1 MRTESRTV
9 NAAGRSDS
17 ALARAETEAPGS
29 LAPAVTRAAAILD
42 LLAENP
48 AVPTPLSDLARR
60 LGLPKSSVAN
70 ITGALVDAGLAERA
84 DAGFRLGRRLAELGG
99 AYLATVDQVQQF
111 QELAGELPV
120 AREETLQMAVLDGL
134 EVTYVARHD
143 GRQPIRLASDIGRRL
158 PANCTAL
165 GKAALAS
172 LDPGELSERLR
183 GVRTLPA
190 LTARSHRRVADL
202 LEDLTEVRRRG
213 YALDDEETAEGI
225 VCLGV
230 AIPRRAADAPYAV
243 SVTLLKAR
251 AEGARRDALLTDL
264 RRLARLLAH
273 PHASGEDGH
282 TRAET

>member
-1 MRTESRTV
+1 MRSASRTV
-9 NAAGRSDS
+9 NASGRPDN
-17 ALARAETEAPGS
+17 EAPGS

-60 LGLPKSSVAN
+60 LRLPKSSVAN
-70 ITGALVDAGLAERA
+70 ITGALVEAGLAERA

-111 QELAGELPV
+111 QELANEMPI
-120 AREETLQMAVLDGL
+120 ARQETLQMAVLDGL

-158 PANCTAL
+158 PASCTAL

-172 LDPGELSERLR
+172 LDRADLTDRLR
-183 GVRTLPA
+183 GVKTLPV
-190 LTARSHRRVADL
+190 LTRNSHRRVADL
-202 LEDLTEVRRRG
+202 LEDIEEVRRRG
-213 YALDDEETAEGI
+213 YAVDNEETAEGI

-230 AIPRRAADAPYAV
+230 AIPRRAADAPYAL

-251 AEGARRDALLTDL
+251 ADDARREALLADL
-264 RRLARLLAH
+264 RRLARLLSHPLGSAH
-273 PHASGEDGH
+273 GD
-282 TRAET
+282 RAVLPE